1 VTTLDSPAQTTPP
14 VVPAVAGRPRRAGRP
29 ERRTM
34 DPARRRAVTGQRALL
49 YGIAIAAVGAYVFP
63 LLFLLNT
70 ALKTSE
76 EFVADPVGV
85 TQSFAIGNFAE
96 AWEAGNFGSYFF
108 NSLLYTL
115 VAGVISTVAALLLAF
130 PVARGYLRGSR
141 SFWPAFFVVSLF
153 LPNAL
158 TAQFQLMLE
167 LGLYGS
173 RLGYILLQGAGLGI
187 GPLLIMGYMRS
198 IPRELDEAAAI
209 DGCGYFRYLMTF
221 VVPLARPVIITVF
234 VLQCIGTWN
243 DIILATI
250 YLADPAKYPVTVGLF
265 AFKGQYSN
273 DWALLAAAVM
283 LVAVP
288 LILLYAF
295 VQKYIIAGVT
305 DGALK
310 A

>member
-1 VTTLDSPAQTTPP
+1 MTTLDFPAQTTPP
-14 VVPAVAGRPRRAGRP
+14 VVPKTP
-29 ERRTM
+29 EG
-34 DPARRRAVTGQRALL
+34 RRRGRRDRKANAPSRTSRLPSQQVLL
-49 YGIAIAAVGAYVFP
+49 YVIALGAVSCYVFP

-76 EFVADPVGV
+76 EFVADPVGI
-85 TQSFAIGNFAE
+85 TQSFAIGNFVE
-96 AWEAGNFGSYFF
+96 AWEAGDFGQYFF

-115 VAGVISTVAALLLAF
+115 TAGVISTVAALLLAF
-130 PVARGYLRGSR
+130 PVARGYIRGSKA
-141 SFWPAFFVVSLF
+141 FWPAFFVVSLF

-173 RLGYILLQGAGLGI
+173 QLGYILLQGAGLGI

-209 DGCGYFRYLMTF
+209 DGCGYFRYLLTF
-221 VVPLARPVIITVF
+221 VIPLARPVIITVF

-273 DWALLAAAVM
+273 DWALLAAAVL
-283 LVAVP
+283 LVAIP

-310 A
+310 S

>member
-1 VTTLDSPAQTTPP
+1 MTTLDSPAQTTPP
-14 VVPAVAGRPRRAGRP
+14 VAPKVSSGRRQRRLN
-29 ERRTM
+29 RTKNNYRTQRL
-34 DPARRRAVTGQRALL
+34 ATGQRTLL
-49 YGIAIAAVGAYVFP
+49 YAIAIAAVGAYVFP

-76 EFVADPVGV
+76 EFVADPIGP
-85 TQSFAIGNFAE
+85 TQSFAIGNFVE
-96 AWEAGNFGSYFF
+96 AWEAGNFGAYFF

-130 PVARGYLRGSR
+130 PVARGYLAGSKA
-141 SFWPAFFVVSLF
+141 FWPAFFVVSLF

-167 LGLYGS
+167 LDLYGS
-173 RLGYILLQGAGLGI
+173 RLGYILLQGASLGI
-187 GPLLIMGYMRS
+187 GPLLIMGYLRS
-198 IPRELDEAAAI
+198 LPRELDEAAAI
-209 DGCGYFRYLMTF
+209 DGCGYFRYLLTF
-221 VVPLARPVIITVF
+221 IVPLARPVIITVF

-273 DWALLAAAVM
+273 DWALLAAAVL
-283 LVAVP
+283 LVAIP

-310 A
+310 S

>member
-1 VTTLDSPAQTTPP
+1 MTTLDSPAQTVPP
-14 VVPAVAGRPRRAGRP
+14 VVPDTGRRLTRRTPGTRPRRSRQT
-29 ERRTM
+29 R
-34 DPARRRAVTGQRALL
+34 VLL
-49 YGIAIAAVGAYVFP
+49 YLIAFGAVAAYVYP

-70 ALKTSE
+70 SLKTSE
-76 EFVADPVGV
+76 EFVADPVGI
-85 TQSFAIGNFAE
+85 TQSFAIGNFVE
-96 AWEAGNFGSYFF
+96 AWNAGNFGSYFF

-115 VAGVISTVAALLLAF
+115 TAGVISTLAAVLLAF
-130 PVARGYLRGSR
+130 PVARGYLPGSR
-141 SFWPAFFVVSLF
+141 TFWPAFFVVSLF

-173 RLGYILLQGAGLGI
+173 RLGYILLQGAGLGV
-187 GPLLIMGYMRS
+187 GPLLVMGYMRS
-198 IPRELDEAAAI
+198 IPRDLDEAAAI
-209 DGCGYFRYLMTF
+209 DGCGYFRYLLTF

-273 DWALLAAAVM
+273 DWALLAAAVL

-288 LILLYAF
+288 LMVLYAF